1 MGYYSTVEGTLRS
14 GDASIDVDAVNDF
27 VQKNRD
33 DAGFWVEGVS
43 PDEIYI
49 YGSGK
54 AYDLDNDLRAIAKA
68 SGTHLEGEVMR
79 YGEDGGDIEKFVV
92 SGDVVIAVKGRIVFD

>member
-1 MGYYSTVEGTLRS
+1 MGYYSAVEGTLRS

-33 DAGFWVEGVS
+33 DAGFWVDDVS

-49 YGSGK
+49 YNSGK
-54 AYDLDNDLRAIAKA
+54 AYHFADDLRAIAKA
-68 SGTHLEGEVMR
+68 SGTHLEGEVIR

-92 SGDVVIAVKGRIVFD
+92 FGSVVIPKKGRIVFD